1 MVGRF
6 GGVAGFHGC
15 YTCSSESAA
24 CSSWTTKA
32 SANPPTRADPFL
44 LISNKWTDSQFR
56 RICWIIVTCACNC
69 SPLHIMITSRFRI
82 PFFLGS
88 RRLAFFQYMVI
99 RVDSQVSVY
108 VCSIIKRLATSSQ
121 HWRPAVG
128 VARKQL
134 ASSFQSCALHQQ
146 PWQTSASTSSLLNH

>member
-1 MVGRF
+1 MGLQDFMDATHVPQKVQLVHHGRPKPQQTLPHVLTHF
-6 GGVAGFHGC
+6 CLSQTNEQIH
-15 YTCSSESAA
+15 SS
-24 CSSWTTKA
+24 
-32 SANPPTRADPFL
+32 
-44 LISNKWTDSQFR
+44 R

-146 PWQTSASTSSLLNH
+146 P